1 VRRLL
6 RLIVEMD
13 ARAWRA
19 LAVAFALFGGVGVI
33 LLFGASLLG
42 IQREAEVER
51 WLGFAAQSPVGLLIV
66 IAAFSLLAFLGA
78 PQVALYAAAV
88 VAFGPMRGCLYSWI
102 ATEVSACVGFW
113 VGRAFGS
120 RLDAWLQRPAIARFM
135 QMIGENGFVA
145 SLLVRLVPSAPFIVV
160 NMAAGV
166 SPMRFTAFA
175 AGTGLGIVPK
185 IVLTAFAGHS
195 AARALKGGGVGHVA
209 LIVLAVVLWV
219 GVGWVA
225 RRWLKGREGESDNR
239 LPPDPDSHT

>member
-1 VRRLL
+1 
-6 RLIVEMD
+6 MD
-13 ARAWRA
+13 ARAWRG
-19 LAVAFALFGGVGVI
+19 LAIAFALFGGVGVV

-42 IQREAEVER
+42 IEREAEVER
-51 WLGFAAQSPVGLLIV
+51 WLGFAATSPAGLLIV

-88 VAFGPMRGCLYSWI
+88 VAFGPMRGCVYSWV

-120 RLDAWLQRPAIARFM
+120 RLDAWLQKPGVARFM
-135 QMIGENGFVA
+135 DMIGQNGVIA

-166 SPMRFTAFA
+166 SPMRFIHFA
-175 AGTGLGIVPK
+175 AGTGIGIVPK

-195 AARALKGGGVGHVA
+195 AARALKGGGPEHVLLIVGVVA
-209 LIVLAVVLWV
+209 LWV
-219 GVGWVA
+219 AVGWLA
-225 RRWLKGREGESDNR
+225 RRWLMTREVAGDER
-239 LPPDPDSHT
+239 LPPDADSPT

>member
-1 VRRLL
+1 MRRLV
-6 RLIVEMD
+6 RFIVDMD

-19 LAVAFALFGGVGVI
+19 LALGFALFGGIGVL

-42 IQREAEVER
+42 VQREAEVER
-51 WLGFAAQSPVGLLIV
+51 WLGFAAQSPAGLLVV
-66 IAAFSLLAFLGA
+66 IGAFSALAFLGA

-88 VAFGPMRGCLYSWI
+88 VAFGPVRGCVYSWI
-102 ATEVSACVGFW
+102 ATEISACVGFW
-113 VGRAFGS
+113 FGRAFGS

-135 QMIGENGFVA
+135 GMIGKNGFVA

-166 SPMRFTAFA
+166 APMRFAHFA

-195 AARALKGGGVGHVA
+195 AANVLRGGGPQYVA
-209 LIVLAVVLWV
+209 LIVLVVAVWIA
-219 GVGWVA
+219 VGWLA
-225 RRWLKGREGESDNR
+225 RRWLTRRGR
-239 LPPDPDSHT
+239 

>member
-1 VRRLL
+1 
-6 RLIVEMD
+6 MD

-19 LAVAFALFGGVGVI
+19 LAIAFALFGGVGLL

-42 IQREAEVER
+42 VEREAEVER

-88 VAFGPMRGCLYSWI
+88 VAFGPVRGCVYSWV
-102 ATEVSACVGFW
+102 ATEVSACVGFFL
-113 VGRAFGS
+113 GRAFGS
-120 RLDAWLQRPAIARFM
+120 RLDGWFQRPAVARFM
-135 QMIGENGFVA
+135 QMIGKNGFMA

-166 SPMRFTAFA
+166 SRMRFLHFA
-175 AGTGLGIVPK
+175 LGTGIGIIPK

-195 AARALKGGGVGHVA
+195 AANVLRGGGPGYVA
-209 LIVLAVVLWV
+209 MIAVVVILWI
-219 GVGWVA
+219 GVGWIA
-225 RRWLKGREGESDNR
+225 RRWLKTG
-239 LPPDPDSHT
+239 P

>member
-1 VRRLL
+1 
-6 RLIVEMD
+6 MD
-13 ARAWRA
+13 ARAWRG
-19 LAVAFALFGGVGVI
+19 LAIAFALFGGVGVI

-88 VAFGPMRGCLYSWI
+88 VAFGPVRGCLYSWV

-120 RLDAWLQRPAIARFM
+120 RLDAWLQKPGVARVM
-135 QMIGENGFVA
+135 QMIGQNGFIA

-166 SPMRFTAFA
+166 SPMRFIHFA
-175 AGTGLGIVPK
+175 AGTGIGIVPK

-195 AARALKGGGVGHVA
+195 AARALKGGGPQHVLLIVAVVA
-209 LIVLAVVLWV
+209 LWIA
-219 GVGWVA
+219 VGWLA
-225 RRWLKGREGESDNR
+225 RRWLKSREVEGNDR
-239 LPPDPDSHT
+239 LPPQPDSPT

>member
-1 VRRLL
+1 
-6 RLIVEMD
+6 MD

-19 LAVAFALFGGVGVI
+19 LAIGFALFGGVGVV
-33 LLFGASLLG
+33 LLFGATLLG

-51 WLGFAAQSPVGLLIV
+51 WLGFAAQSPVGLLV
-66 IAAFSLLAFLGA
+66 VVAAFSLLAFLGA

-88 VAFGPMRGCLYSWI
+88 VAFGPARGCVYSWI

-113 VGRAFGS
+113 LGRAFGS

-135 QMIGENGFVA
+135 QMIGQNGFIA

-166 SPMRFTAFA
+166 SPMRFAAFA

-195 AARALKGGGVGHVA
+195 AARALKGGGPGHV
-209 LIVLAVVLWV
+209 LVIVAVVAAWV
-219 GVGWVA
+219 AVGWLA
-225 RRWLKGREGESDNR
+225 RRWLKGRDGDV
-239 LPPDPDSHT
+239 LPNGPDSPT

>member
-1 VRRLL
+1 
-6 RLIVEMD
+6 MD

-19 LAVAFALFGGVGVI
+19 LVIAFALFGGVGVV
-33 LLFGASLLG
+33 LLFGASVLG

-88 VAFGPMRGCLYSWI
+88 VAFGPLLGCLYSWI

-120 RLDAWLQRPAIARFM
+120 RLDAWLQKPAIARYM
-135 QMIGENGFVA
+135 DMIGQNGFVA

-166 SPMRFTAFA
+166 SPMRFASFA
-175 AGTGLGIVPK
+175 AGTGLGIIPK

-195 AARALKGGGVGHVA
+195 AASALKGGGLGHVA
-209 LIVLAVVLWV
+209 LIVLVVAVWI
-219 GVGWVA
+219 GVGWAA
-225 RRWLKGREGESDNR
+225 RRWLKSRETSGGDD
-239 LPPDPDSHT
+239 LPPGADSPT